1 MEDIAAAIVREVQ
14 EGIDGSDVRAGIIGE
29 IGCSH
34 PLKASEI
41 KVGGDKRERERERE
55 REKRREKKERKG
67 EKERKR

>member
-55 REKRREKKERKG
+55 KRREKKERKG